1 MTKKQNK
8 EGISVIRTEIVELTT
23 IKAIAFRQKLMA
35 GGAGVTVIRY
45 DYDQPGIAS
54 ISKTSGEA
62 IPAANTPK
70 DMYPQEVFNEAIKLT
85 FGMPYKKRGMVKVDK
100 KAAVEEVAPEPAEEE
115 TEEEVVIDSR
125 DYQKLVDHYTDK
137 NGKLSYELINK
148 DLIKFAHS
156 SKTVHSM
163 LEEGDSVKK
172 IRTYIV
178 STKFRNVTGDK
189 KLSEAQ
195 AVKMGELLD
204 EVSPKSLF
212 KPLDS
217 ELRKMSAVQKKK

>member
-1 MTKKQNK
+1 M
-8 EGISVIRTEIVELTT
+8 IRTEIVELTT

-85 FGMPYKKRGMVKVDK
+85 YGMPYKKRGMVKVDK
-100 KAAVEEVAPEPAEEE
+100 AAAVEEVAPEPAEEE

-163 LEEGDSVKK
+163 LEKGDSVKK
-172 IRTYIV
+172 IRTYIF

>member
-1 MTKKQNK
+1 
-8 EGISVIRTEIVELTT
+8 
-23 IKAIAFRQKLMA
+23 
-35 GGAGVTVIRY
+35 
-45 DYDQPGIAS
+45 
-54 ISKTSGEA
+54 
-62 IPAANTPK
+62 
-70 DMYPQEVFNEAIKLT
+70 
-85 FGMPYKKRGMVKVDK
+85 
-100 KAAVEEVAPEPAEEE
+100 
-115 TEEEVVIDSR
+115 
-125 DYQKLVDHYTDK
+125 
-137 NGKLSYELINK
+137 
-148 DLIKFAHS
+148 
-156 SKTVHSM
+156 M

-217 ELRKMSAVQKKK
+217 ELRKMSAEQKKK

>member
-1 MTKKQNK
+1 M
-8 EGISVIRTEIVELTT
+8 IRTEIVELTT
-23 IKAIAFRQKLMA
+23 VKAIAFRQKLMA
-35 GGAGVTVIRY
+35 GGAGVTVLRY

-85 FGMPYKKRGMVKVDK
+85 YGMPYKKRGMVKVDK
-100 KAAVEEVAPEPAEEE
+100 KAAVEEE
-115 TEEEVVIDSR
+115 TEEEIVIDSR

-137 NGKLSYELINK
+137 NGKLSYELINR

-156 SKTVHSM
+156 SKTVHSK
-163 LEEGDSVKK
+163 LEEGESVKK
-172 IRTYIV
+172 IRSYIV
-178 STKFRNVTGDK
+178 STKFRTVTGDK
-189 KLSEAQ
+189 KLTEAQ
-195 AVKMGELLD
+195 ALKMGELLD

-212 KPLDS
+212 KPLDG
-217 ELRKMSAVQKKK
+217 ELRKMSAGQKKK

>member
-1 MTKKQNK
+1 M
-8 EGISVIRTEIVELTT
+8 IRTEIVELTT
-23 IKAIAFRQKLMA
+23 VKAIAFRQKLMA

-70 DMYPQEVFNEAIKLT
+70 DMYPQEVFNEAIRLT

-156 SKTVHSM
+156 SKTVHLM

-217 ELRKMSAVQKKK
+217 ELRKMSAGQKKK

>member
-1 MTKKQNK
+1 M
-8 EGISVIRTEIVELTT
+8 IRTEIVELTA

-70 DMYPQEVFNEAIKLT
+70 DMYPQEVFNEAIRLT

-115 TEEEVVIDSR
+115 AEEEVVIDSR

-217 ELRKMSAVQKKK
+217 ELRKMSAGQKKK